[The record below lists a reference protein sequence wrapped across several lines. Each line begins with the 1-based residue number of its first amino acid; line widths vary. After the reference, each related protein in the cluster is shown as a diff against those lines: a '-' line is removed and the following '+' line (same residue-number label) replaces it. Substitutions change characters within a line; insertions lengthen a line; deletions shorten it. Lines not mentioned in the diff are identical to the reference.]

1 MTVTT
6 KPSTGPGGG
15 TAPVPVTALS
25 ATSTDTTVGLTW
37 TNPTSPGLSG
47 VTIRRAV
54 GPVAPATP
62 TAGTAAG
69 DPGRSGPWR

>member
-1 MTVTT
+1 M
-6 KPSTGPGGG
+6 
-15 TAPVPVTALS
+15 PVTALS

-54 GPVAPATP
+54 GPVAP
-62 TAGTAAG
+62 G
-69 DPGRSGPWR
+69 DPHRRHRRRRPRSIWAVEMIATTLLLARGETECG